1 MAAFL
6 ISSRSSIR
14 FERSDLADGF
24 SESWLQD
31 LLFCEPDVLPL
42 SDVDPSAGSFI
53 PVCRELS
60 LPKVGGSVYV
70 DLFGVTPAGRPVL
83 IECKLW
89 RNPQARREV
98 IAQILEYSALLRGQ
112 SYADLTARLKAK
124 LGWAGANPLFAHAV
138 SHGCSLTEAAFTDS
152 VARNLR
158 NGDFHLIVAG
168 DGIREDAAAIA
179 EHIGDKG
186 TRLALVEFQRWH
198 DQSGNQLVVPLVPF
212 RTAVVRQ
219 RILVDAVGMALHFD
233 SKDETTDADV
243 EQAFD
248 PEKSAVKEA
257 NRAFWQSFI
266 ERACFDHPDQPP
278 PRHGGNN
285 WVKITLPSPARWVTA
300 YRFKGRAG
308 LSLVDEAGAGLIE
321 WLARDVPSLQQEFG
335 SEPLRWHQMNDPSVP
350 SLSVDQPEGT
360 TDQLAWLLDAS
371 NRLVNALRPRL
382 AAFEYA
388 R

>member
-83 IECKLW
+83 IECKFW

-124 LGWAGANPLFAHAV
+124 LGWTGANPLFAHAV
-138 SHGCSLTEAAFTDS
+138 SHGCSLPEAAFTDS

-186 TRLALVEFQRWH
+186 TRRRAASDRPH
-198 DQSGNQLVVPLVPF
+198 G
-212 RTAVVRQ
+212 RTLRHRLRAACPQKWRSHKARTTGVGGVHPRSDATLGCAMAAN
-219 RILVDAVGMALHFD
+219 IL
-233 SKDETTDADV
+233 T
-243 EQAFD
+243 
-248 PEKSAVKEA
+248 
-257 NRAFWQSFI
+257 
-266 ERACFDHPDQPP
+266 PP
-278 PRHGGNN
+278 ASPS
-285 WVKITLPSPARWVTA
+285 SPA
-300 YRFKGRAG
+300 
-308 LSLVDEAGAGLIE
+308 
-321 WLARDVPSLQQEFG
+321 
-335 SEPLRWHQMNDPSVP
+335 
-350 SLSVDQPEGT
+350 
-360 TDQLAWLLDAS
+360 
-371 NRLVNALRPRL
+371 
-382 AAFEYA
+382 
-388 R
+388 